1 MAIYFRNSAGTGSPL
16 WVAFTQYYPP
26 CGPSP
31 NYWLKRG
38 WYQVPSGGTV
48 NVWNVTADGQKIFYY
63 AEDAFGN
70 IWGNDPNTD
79 FFTQIPWQ
87 AFSWCW
93 NTGST
98 TSRVLGLRKRIIPN
112 PTPNGDWFFNLTA

>member
-1 MAIYFRNSAGTGSPL
+1 MGSVHSVLSSVWSFAQLLVEERLVPI
-16 WVAFTQYYPP
+16 
-26 CGPSP
+26 
-31 NYWLKRG
+31 
-38 WYQVPSGGTV
+38 VPSGGTV

-63 AEDAFGN
+63 AEDQFGN

-87 AFSWCW
+87 AFLWCW